1 MYSLIQQTFTEDLLC
16 AGYSGRFWGYSS
28 RPHTVFAF
36 LEEKG
41 LEGNTPKP
49 NPQRYVPLGG
59 IKDDFNV
66 FLNISLYFL

>member
-1 MYSLIQQTFTEDLLC
+1 MLGTVADSGDTAVGQT
-16 AGYSGRFWGYSS
+16 
-28 RPHTVFAF
+28 HTVFAF

-41 LEGNTPKP
+41 LKGNTPKP
-49 NPQRYVPLGG
+49 NPQRHVPLGG